1 MFAYRTACPLTLLGL
16 CVRVVVVVD
25 VLAVL
30 GKKNKNKNNSAA
42 SLNFLFPDSTS
53 GEIKAA
59 NSIPGAEAMGPDAA
73 SRAVESLHPEA
84 ARDLGAASGRGTR
97 Q

>member
-16 CVRVVVVVD
+16 CVHVVVVD

-30 GKKNKNKNNSAA
+30 GGKKNNSALFL
-42 SLNFLFPDSTS
+42 SFLFPDSTS

-59 NSIPGAEAMGPDAA
+59 NPIPGAGAMGPDAA

-84 ARDLGAASGRGTR
+84 ARDLGAAGGRGTR

>member
-16 CVRVVVVVD
+16 CVCVVV

-30 GKKNKNKNNSAA
+30 GEEKNSALFL
-42 SLNFLFPDSTS
+42 SFLFPDSAS

-59 NSIPGAEAMGPDAA
+59 NPIPGAGAIGPDAA
-73 SRAVESLHPEA
+73 SWAVESLHPEA
-84 ARDLGAASGRGTR
+84 ARDLGAAGGRGTR
-97 Q
+97 